1 MNESFPISW
10 RGCGCPSQALPSC
23 VIIALSA
30 LEWPQ
35 ASLTQRVHS
44 QTCPTSLSGSSGSHA
59 VQCPGQL
66 THTHTHKLTV
76 QGPWTLEKVGC
87 VSPPLQPC
95 SKCYFVWVEQTAQAN
110 QRDKL
115 VPKYNEIMSTT
126 LLVWTLAASTVLGMV
141 TWVRIQLT
149 DRDTLSVNFTL

>member
-10 RGCGCPSQALPSC
+10 RGGGCPSQAFPSC

-44 QTCPTSLSGSSGSHA
+44 QTCPRSLSGSSGSHA

-66 THTHTHKLTV
+66 THTQLTV
-76 QGPWTLEKVGC
+76 QDSWTLENVEC
-87 VSPPLQPC
+87 VNPPLEPY
-95 SKCYFVWVEQTAQAN
+95 SNCYFAWVEQTAQAN

-115 VPKYNEIMSTT
+115 VPKYNVIMSTT
-126 LLVWTLAASTVLGMV
+126 LLVWTLAGSTALGMV
-141 TWVRIQLT
+141 TWVRIQLI
-149 DRDTLSVNFTL
+149 DRDTFHFNFTL